1 MYEFRLGN
9 LQFEWDDAKAA
20 SNAIKHAVT
29 FEEAAT
35 AFLDQY
41 AERIR
46 DTKHSEREDRFLLLA
61 ESVGHRILVVSH
73 TARGLN
79 LRIISARPAKLR
91 ERRRYDDVRNGR
103 R

>member
-1 MYEFRLGN
+1 MNGFRLGN

-20 SNAIKHAVT
+20 SNVFKHEVT

-35 AFLDQY
+35 AFLDKQ

-46 DTKHSEREDRFLLLA
+46 DAKHSETEERFLLLA
-61 ESVGHRILVVSH
+61 ESVGKRILVVCH
-73 TARGLN
+73 TVRGLN
-79 LRIISARPAKLR
+79 LRIISARLAKLR
-91 ERRRYDDVRNGR
+91 ERRRYEDVRNGR